1 MVQLLGD
8 TRSFVQALTEGSQLA
23 AAKHTIRSTDTSAA
37 AVHKKGF
44 MVGDNCRYIKVNIKA
59 RTSVM

>member
-8 TRSFVQALTEGSQLA
+8 TRSFVHALAEGSQLA
-23 AAKHTIRSTDTSAA
+23 AAKHTISTDTSAA
-37 AVHKKGF
+37 AVHKKDF
-44 MVGDNCRYIKVNIKA
+44 MVGDSCRYINIKA

>member
-8 TRSFVQALTEGSQLA
+8 TRSFVHALAEGIQLA
-23 AAKHTIRSTDTSAA
+23 AAKHTIRSTNTSAA
-37 AVHKKGF
+37 AVHKKDF
-44 MVGDNCRYIKVNIKA
+44 MVGDSCRYINIKA

>member
-8 TRSFVQALTEGSQLA
+8 TRSFVHALAEGSQLA

-37 AVHKKGF
+37 TAVHKKDF
-44 MVGDNCRYIKVNIKA
+44 MVGDSCRYINIKA